1 MGIKTKTIVLP
12 TAVLIGIFF
21 VMGGILFSVL
31 MRHADETHDDEMIRQ
46 MLMEGRQMTI
56 ELEILL
62 STLGPADA
70 LRGLEAN
77 DPNQAQ
83 SLMKDLRPLGLTD
96 MIITGLN
103 KKPLFPQGGALPK
116 GLDEVL
122 TKTPIQIGKAQFVVV
137 DTLLVAYGPIFHTK
151 AHRGYLIF
159 VAQIPAGLQD
169 LITRLKPLI
178 RDFTR
183 EETSI
188 SKRLISSH
196 DEAEIRGST
205 LIRQTMLV
213 MGSVLVVGL
222 LVIILVQRGVTL
234 GILKPLQRIMQAVN
248 GISKG
253 NLMERVQISSNRDEI
268 DEMAIH
274 INEMVEGLAKTVGL
288 VRLQSETASAISA
301 ALSGSSENLS
311 RDSALIEE
319 MAHKT
324 VAENDRVDSETRALV
339 TLIEQTSNNISGV
352 RSGVEQLSNNI
363 RSVASEG
370 ENASGNVNSVASAA
384 EQMSANIE
392 GVNCNLTQV
401 QENVHT
407 VSNFIQ
413 ELTHSFDGVR
423 QRCEH
428 ANNETSSAMRMVQEN
443 NDIMT
448 KLVASALEIGKVVE
462 IINSIAEQTN
472 MLSLNAAIEAAG
484 AGSVGAGFAVVAGE
498 VKDLA
503 RQTAAATSGISRMVD
518 EIQLHS
524 RSAME
529 AVQGVTGGF
538 DRINASNWEISV
550 AVNEQSRMVTQIST
564 SMEGL
569 KSAADEV
576 TRNAKEIGVASQ
588 EVSRSAFE
596 AAQSTNKIA
605 QLVTQ
610 AAGAAGELA
619 VDGQEAHERVVKV
632 LESGQGILFSS
643 AEVQKRGV
651 QTLDRIRY
659 MNGWIGQSI
668 MLTEVI
674 QNTSQSMDSAVKGL
688 IISQPPFDV
697 QKVKYLHL
705 KWLANLSQDIRG
717 GVQMN
722 EQEVSSHFECAFGK
736 WFHSEGKT
744 LFGDTTVFKE
754 LGVVHEEIHRVGQE
768 AHVLARQ
775 TQMEAAFEKYAL
787 LNEVRSRLFVKL
799 DELYLL
805 ASTTQTTG

>member
-288 VRLQSETASAISA
+288 VRLQSETASAIST